1 MGNPEVASIWEAASD
16 GSPQDSTVCFW
27 RILVMIGNKLG
38 AYIPSAWSKTRNL
51 LGLALVWSAS
61 SSWAFARGVPEIDP
75 GSAASALTLLV
86 GGALLLKPR
95 WWRK

>member
-1 MGNPEVASIWEAASD
+1 MLDKKFPIS
-16 GSPQDSTVCFW
+16 
-27 RILVMIGNKLG
+27 LG
-38 AYIPSAWSKTRNL
+38 RAFSCTRNL
-51 LGLALVWSAS
+51 LGFALVWSATG
-61 SSWAFARGVPEIDP
+61 SWAFGRGVPEIDP